1 VEDTRSLKSPDGFNA
16 ALAFVKR
23 QPTPGG
29 ESVAA
34 ANSLGLGLLSSL
46 AGHAH
51 DETIAISPAGLVTAL
66 AMIAH
71 GARGATAGALT
82 AALGNDPDSIEDML
96 GEAEPD
102 QDPWDRAVTV
112 FGGLKR
118 AGDVPFLC
126 PESTDWHAVSDF
138 AGGGADTIISSRFD
152 AQTRALLR
160 RPVTPAEAITVINPE
175 LYFKA
180 SWRNAFDPAL
190 TEPGTFERSPL
201 ARPSVP
207 MMRRE
212 GTFKYCEAPSFQ
224 AVCLPFIPAWFTR
237 RPASPG
243 AGAYEGLIVLGRD
256 GQDAGDVLA
265 GLTFAARKGTLTLPR
280 LSLNGVAVLAEP
292 LRENGLAAMVNP
304 DADFSGL
311 RDPGFRLDSICQL
324 VWLGVDESGVHT
336 GMQTRNVK
344 VMRKRRAMVAGEET
358 PFTLLVNRP
367 FLFAIRHRLTGL
379 LIFAARV
386 CDPRTKAQQQDEDT
400 MHRDGS
406 SWEKRNH

>member
-1 VEDTRSLKSPDGFNA
+1 MTHRTVQAVEDTRSLKIPGGFDA

-46 AGHAH
+46 VGHAP
-51 DETIAISPAGLVTAL
+51 DETIAVSPAGLVTAL
-66 AMIAH
+66 AMIAR

-82 AALGNDPDSIEDML
+82 AALGNDPDSIEDVL
-96 GEAEPD
+96 RDAEPD

-126 PESTDWHAVSDF
+126 PESTDWHAVTDF
-138 AGGGADTIISSRFD
+138 AGGGADTIISSQFD

-180 SWRNAFDPAL
+180 SWRNAFNPAL

-201 ARPSVP
+201 ARLPVP
-207 MMRRE
+207 MMQRE
-212 GTFKYCEAPSFQ
+212 GAFKYYEAPSFQ
-224 AVCLPFIPAWFTR
+224 AVSLPFITAWFTR

-243 AGAYEGLIVLGRD
+243 VGAYEGLVVLECF
-256 GQDAGDVLA
+256 GQDAGDVPA
-265 GLTFAARKGTLTLPR
+265 GLSFAARKGTHILPR
-280 LSLNGVAVLAEP
+280 LSLNGVAVLGEP
-292 LRENGLAAMVNP
+292 LRENGLAAAFNP

-311 RDPGFRLDSICQL
+311 RDPGFRLDSICQHL
-324 VWLGVDESGVHT
+324 YLRVDERGVQT
-336 GMQTRNVK
+336 GMQTRDVK
-344 VMRKRRAMVAGEET
+344 VMRERRAMAAGEEA

-379 LIFAARV
+379 LIFVAKV
-386 CDPRTKAQQQDEDT
+386 CDPGTRTEQNGVHT
-400 MHRDGS
+400 
-406 SWEKRNH
+406 